1 MKKVILWAT
10 VILTVAALCAVLT
23 PNLLVL
29 SLHLASR
36 WECAAEYESCRE
48 EFNRIKDYVQSEY
61 YDGETRRYFSVSG
74 RLNGEIRM
82 YDSLAGEYVD
92 WPADV
97 MTAIAAA
104 DREGFPQGECSL
116 DIIWVEKDR
125 ITFSTEGR
133 AYRLVYM
140 MEGRPD
146 DGDGSWFVKRI
157 GDGWYHVTVNPDA

>member
-1 MKKVILWAT
+1 MKKVIIRVTL
-10 VILTVAALCAVLT
+10 VLTSLALLAALTPSVMRWQFGFAV
-23 PNLLVL
+23 
-29 SLHLASR
+29 R
-36 WECAAEYESCRE
+36 WHAAADYWECRE

-92 WPADV
+92 WSADV

-157 GDGWYHVTVNPDA
+157 GDGWYHVTVNPDV